1 VAVWC
6 GVVALW
12 RCGVVASLARA
23 PPDLVISGFTA
34 QALTRHPELERGMT
48 IVEVN
53 DQPAA
58 RMSTESV
65 TQAMRRRPV
74 TLTLAHRSDVRHDA
88 SGPSTLP
95 HSPTALCTHARTHA
109 RTGRTSVPCD
119 SRQENAAAMPSG
131 CWRRWWQ
138 CTGGDVVTDRCRPT
152 LLLRVAAY
160 IYRRPTTR
168 RPRPCASWRW
178 RAVGA
183 PSPGGSAGAGGLAAV
198 LPTLPPDNPSVIWR
212 ASLASHWGCTCVA
225 ACELV
230 TKLRRER
237 PDDDGAQCPGPWRA
251 ARAWW
256 WSRMPTLSV
265 SQTAISLRRGALHFT
280 SDWQR

>member
-109 RTGRTSVPCD
+109 RTHRAHLCPL
-119 SRQENAAAMPSG
+119 RQ
-131 CWRRWWQ
+131 
-138 CTGGDVVTDRCRPT
+138 
-152 LLLRVAAY
+152 
-160 IYRRPTTR
+160 
-168 RPRPCASWRW
+168 
-178 RAVGA
+178 
-183 PSPGGSAGAGGLAAV
+183 SPGERRGDAQWLLAAV
-198 LPTLPPDNPSVIWR
+198 
-212 ASLASHWGCTCVA
+212 VA
-225 ACELV
+225 V
-230 TKLRRER
+230 H
-237 PDDDGAQCPGPWRA
+237 GG
-251 ARAWW
+251 
-256 WSRMPTLSV
+256 
-265 SQTAISLRRGALHFT
+265 
-280 SDWQR
+280 